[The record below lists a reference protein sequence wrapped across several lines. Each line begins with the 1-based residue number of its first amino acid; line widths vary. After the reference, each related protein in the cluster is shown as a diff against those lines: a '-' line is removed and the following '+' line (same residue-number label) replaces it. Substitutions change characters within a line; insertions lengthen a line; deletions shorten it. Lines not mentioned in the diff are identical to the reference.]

1 VKVSCSE
8 HSVDI
13 IKRLLEKG
21 LIAVCPYSIGF
32 VDACL
37 LGGDYMLLVNYF
49 GDRLGEEV
57 LRWLEEKEYYED
69 CILLKDSLEEYRD
82 NLSFTDDYV
91 F

>member
-1 VKVSCSE
+1 MKVSCSE
-8 HSVDI
+8 HNVTI

-37 LGGDYMLLVNYF
+37 LGSDYMLLVNYF
-49 GDRLGEEV
+49 GDKVGEEI

-69 CILLKDSLEEYRD
+69 CILLKDSIEEYRD

>member
-1 VKVSCSE
+1 MKVSCSE
-8 HSVDI
+8 HNVTI

-37 LGGDYMLLVNYF
+37 LGNDYMLLVNYF
-49 GDRLGEEV
+49 GDKIGEEV
-57 LRWLEEKEYYED
+57 LRWLEEEERYED
-69 CILLKDSLEEYRD
+69 CILLKECIDIYLESVEFD
-82 NLSFTDDYV
+82 QDYV

>member
-1 VKVSCSE
+1 MKVSCSE
-8 HSVDI
+8 HNVDI

-49 GDRLGEEV
+49 GDKVGEEI

>member
-8 HSVDI
+8 HNVTI

-37 LGGDYMLLVNYF
+37 LGSDYMLLVNYF
-49 GDRLGEEV
+49 GDKVGEEI

-69 CILLKDSLEEYRD
+69 CILLKDSIEEYRD

>member
-8 HSVDI
+8 HNVTI

-21 LIAVCPYSIGF
+21 LIAVCPYSIGV

-37 LGGDYMLLVNYF
+37 LGSDDMLLVNYF
-49 GDRLGEEV
+49 GDKVGEEI

-69 CILLKDSLEEYRD
+69 CILLKDSIEEYRD